1 MKTTIFFSLLL
12 SLITLPEIVLAGPG
26 GYTYQQD
33 SVTESST
40 IYLLRPVEVWEARL
54 PPFQIKTNMGYEFTT
69 WEGNMEKMLIH
80 EPGEL
85 VIDAR
90 CGMIGK
96 DQFVLNVEAGK
107 TYYLMVRMQPL
118 VFVDRPIITE
128 VEASYFEIEKQRLAS
143 QGIGVE

>member
-54 PPFQIKTNMGYEFTT
+54 PPFQIKTNMG
-69 WEGNMEKMLIH
+69 
-80 EPGEL
+80 
-85 VIDAR
+85 
-90 CGMIGK
+90 
-96 DQFVLNVEAGK
+96 
-107 TYYLMVRMQPL
+107 
-118 VFVDRPIITE
+118 
-128 VEASYFEIEKQRLAS
+128 
-143 QGIGVE
+143 